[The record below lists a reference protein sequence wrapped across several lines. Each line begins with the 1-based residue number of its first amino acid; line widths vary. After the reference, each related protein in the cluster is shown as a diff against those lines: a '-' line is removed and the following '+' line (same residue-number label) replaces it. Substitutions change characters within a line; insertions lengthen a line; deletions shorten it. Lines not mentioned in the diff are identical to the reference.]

1 MTVEYLSFHTAKEL
15 SKELKIV
22 MNLYGQGIKI
32 VQPILL
38 DMEFDSTK
46 YGIMGKPVVNTFSA
60 KEHVVKIER
69 CIHTIKER

>member
-1 MTVEYLSFHTAKEL
+1 MK
-15 SKELKIV
+15 
-22 MNLYGQGIKI
+22 LYGRGSMI
-32 VQPILL
+32 VQTILL